1 MSANFVPIHPTK
13 PPRSAKRPRAASSG
27 IENPIPGTPKV
38 QSLRVAP
45 GKILKAEAMAI
56 EGCSQ
61 REIGRELHMSGH
73 SVAKIIRSEDFQN
86 FIRQQ
91 REQLFAIAPLAL
103 ETVLAGVMTDS
114 HLAYAFLKDIGI
126 IPPREVM
133 LNLAHVEPPAP
144 SIEDRQARQIR
155 MIATVIEERHRVF
168 GIELPDDM
176 KAALEKDKEGGSE
189 EAASPETQGEPRLA
203 IVPSDGR

>member
-1 MSANFVPIHPTK
+1 MSANCVPIQLK
-13 PPRSAKRPRAASSG
+13 NPRSAKQPRAASSS
-27 IENPIPGTPKV
+27 IESTSPANQNV
-38 QSLRVAP
+38 QSLRIAP
-45 GKILKAEAMAI
+45 GKILKAEAMAV

-61 REIGRELHMSGH
+61 REIARELHMSGH

-91 REQLFAIAPLAL
+91 REQLFAIAPDAL
-103 ETVLAGVMTDS
+103 DSVRAGVATDP
-114 HLAYAFLKDIGI
+114 HLAYVFMKDLGI
-126 IPPREVM
+126 VPSREAM

-155 MIATVIEERHRVF
+155 MIAAVIEERHRVF

-176 KAALEKDKEGGSE
+176 KEALDKENESE
-189 EAASPETQGEPRLA
+189 Q
-203 IVPSDGR
+203 V